1 MYLAEAEYG
10 EITGGETPLAYRVT
24 EYKMRMLVDTYTF
37 GRLRDFD
44 EIPEAVKMLMAE
56 LIDLTIAHNSG
67 AEVASQ
73 SNDGVS
79 VTYRE
84 KSQTYEEE
92 CENLIRTYLDG
103 VKTADGTPILY
114 CGVS

>member
-1 MYLAEAEYG
+1 MYLTEAEYE
-10 EITGGETPLAYRVT
+10 EITDGETPPAYRAT

-37 GRLRDFD
+37 GRLKDFD
-44 EIPEAVKMLMAE
+44 DIPEAVKMLMAE
-56 LIDLTIAHNSG
+56 LIDLTEAHKTP
-67 AEVASQ
+67 EVVSQ

-79 VTYRE
+79 RTFRE
-84 KSQTYEEE
+84 QSQTYEEK
-92 CENLIRTYLDG
+92 CETLIRTYLDG